1 MSRSLSRQRACV
13 RDRDVDISGGDFS
26 DIPGGPWKA
35 VPPSNYDSI
44 MIVAVATRKEL
55 RGRAGALDFRPFG
68 AEVRLTVEYRGVQ
81 SYRSESKHIFHMVSE
96 EFELL
101 MIIDLDVRG
110 GIIACRGSEK
120 ALLDTVRQVDAAYS
134 SVF

>member
-1 MSRSLSRQRACV
+1 
-13 RDRDVDISGGDFS
+13 
-26 DIPGGPWKA
+26 
-35 VPPSNYDSI
+35 
-44 MIVAVATRKEL
+44 
-55 RGRAGALDFRPFG
+55 
-68 AEVRLTVEYRGVQ
+68 
-81 SYRSESKHIFHMVSE
+81 MVSE